1 MGKIKIITDSA
12 SDISSADEQKY
23 SIEVIPFPITLGDK
37 TYISRVDFDNEQF
50 FDLMSQYDEIP
61 KTAQITP
68 FQFQEI
74 YLRQA
79 QEGVTDLIMVLINSK
94 GSSTYNNSV
103 LAIDMFYDE
112 YPQYRDVLHIHSFDS
127 MGYNALYG
135 APVVHAAQ
143 MCADGASLESILGYL
158 EDILPRREIYFG
170 IYDLKYAA
178 KSGRIPTAA
187 AFVGT
192 ALNLKPVMR
201 IFDQSIT
208 TAAKCRGERK
218 LVEKVA
224 QMSIEDMESG
234 APYEIVYGN
243 DAGCL
248 EELRRL
254 MVLKLG
260 YEPSA
265 VYQIGAAVAANS
277 GPRVVGVSFT
287 IKSKIK

>member
-1 MGKIKIITDSA
+1 MTDSA

-50 FDLMSQYDEIP
+50 FDLMAQYDEIP

-112 YPQYRDVLHIHSFDS
+112 YPQYRDVLHIHSFDG

-135 APVVHAAQ
+135 ALVVHAAQ

-224 QMSIEDMESG
+224 QMSIEDMEPG